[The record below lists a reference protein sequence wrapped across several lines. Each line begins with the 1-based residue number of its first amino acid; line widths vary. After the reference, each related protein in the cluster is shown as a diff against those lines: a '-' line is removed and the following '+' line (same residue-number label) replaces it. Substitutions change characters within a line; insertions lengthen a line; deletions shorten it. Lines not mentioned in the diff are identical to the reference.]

1 MWNGVRRTCDALHSY
16 SGSYFPNLDT
26 AKTKARNSAPLL
38 FSRQRRIPEAGTQ
51 RGVTEYEELPN
62 RGHSLT
68 IEVGGVK

>member
-38 FSRQRRIPEAGTQ
+38 SVANAAYQKQARNEA
-51 RGVTEYEELPN
+51 
-62 RGHSLT
+62 
-68 IEVGGVK
+68 